1 MTLYQTQ
8 AAGSPHSSHP
18 SRKCEF
24 SSCKYLGGNVCMS
37 PWPVIV
43 VKALPLRPTIQFKAP
58 ILPFHIPR
66 LHVANRC
73 LTALVTVAD
82 LAELAAVPD
91 RSTLPIQ
98 NSFACNKKS
107 GCVNRFSAPVP
118 RKNDEVRGLL
128 FGCFVIFCI
137 LRLVWHSGRK
147 SR

>member
-8 AAGSPHSSHP
+8 AAGSTHSSHP

-98 NSFACNKKS
+98 NSFACNKNLDAS
-107 GCVNRFSAPVP
+107 I
-118 RKNDEVRGLL
+118 DLVRRYREKTMRSEGFFLA
-128 FGCFVIFCI
+128 V
-137 LRLVWHSGRK
+137 S
-147 SR
+147 